1 MKKTFTLIE
10 LLVVIAIIAILA
22 SMLLPALQQARARAQ
37 GTKCIS
43 NLKNIYFALSSYADN
58 NREFFPAALSTV
70 YNPERRKFYDYG
82 WAAVLVMQKLL
93 PEIPVGSKSAFVLC
107 PTGFYI
113 AAGGTN
119 DSWKEAGGISYG
131 IMKGV
136 ATGEWGKQAYYS
148 KNDKYFHVNRK
159 EFLEPEKKNALL
171 GGDSI
176 HTRDLYQT
184 NAIYTDLPSVENR
197 SRGIGA
203 NRALHMRHNGKA
215 NVFYPAGH
223 VKSLSKSEITPDTW
237 GVYAAAVNPA
247 AN

>member
-37 GTKCIS
+37 GTRCIS
-43 NLKNIYFALSSYADN
+43 NQKNLYFALSAYADN
-58 NREFFPAALSTV
+58 NLEFFPAALSTV
-70 YNPERRKFYDYG
+70 YHPEKKKFSDYG

-93 PEIPVGSKSAFVLC
+93 PEIPVGSKSGIATC
-107 PTGFYI
+107 PTGFYLPPDDKNE
-113 AAGGTN
+113 A
-119 DSWKEAGGISYG
+119 WKEGGGVSYG

-136 ATGEWGKQAYYS
+136 STGEWGKQACYS
-148 KNDKYFHVNRK
+148 KDTYYHVNRK

-176 HTRDLYQT
+176 HTKDLYQA
-184 NAIYTDLPSVENR
+184 NAIYTALPSVENR
-197 SRGIGA
+197 SKGIGS
-203 NRALHMRHNGKA
+203 NRVLHMRHNGKA

-237 GVYAAAVNPA
+237 ATFASAVNPG

>member
-1 MKKTFTLIE
+1 MKKSFTLIE

-43 NLKNIYFALSSYADN
+43 NQKNLYFALSAYADN
-58 NREFFPAALSTV
+58 NLEFFPAALSTV
-70 YNPERRKFYDYG
+70 YNPERKKFYDYG
-82 WAAVLVMQKLL
+82 WAAVLIMQKLL
-93 PEIPVGSKSAFVLC
+93 PEIPAGSKSGVATC
-107 PTGFYI
+107 PTGFYLPTG
-113 AAGGTN
+113 ATN
-119 DSWKEAGGISYG
+119 EAWKEAGGISYG
-131 IMKGV
+131 IMKGI
-136 ATGEWGKQAYYS
+136 AGWGKLAYYQ
-148 KNDKYFHVNRK
+148 KNDTYYHANRK

-184 NAIYTDLPSVENR
+184 NSIYTDLPSVENR

-215 NVFYPAGH
+215 NVFFPAGH

>member
-43 NLKNIYFALSSYADN
+43 NLKNVYHALSAYADN

-70 YNPERRKFYDYG
+70 YHPERKKFYDYG

-93 PEIPVGSKSAFVLC
+93 PEMPVGSKSAFVLC

-119 DSWKEAGGISYG
+119 DSWKEAGGVSYG
-131 IMKGV
+131 ILKGCV
-136 ATGEWGKQAYYS
+136 GIGQRAYYQKS
-148 KNDKYFHVNRK
+148 DTYYHINRK

-176 HTRDLYQT
+176 HTRDLYQS
-184 NAIYTDLPSVENR
+184 NSISTDLPSVENR

-237 GVYAAAVNPA
+237 ATYASAVNPA

>member
-43 NLKNIYFALSSYADN
+43 NLKNVYHALSAYADN

-70 YNPERRKFYDYG
+70 YYPERKKFYDYG

-93 PEIPVGSKSAFVLC
+93 PEIPIGSKTGIATC
-107 PTGFYI
+107 PSGFFLTG
-113 AAGGTN
+113 GN
-119 DSWKEAGGISYG
+119 SDSWKEAGGVSYG
-131 IMKGV
+131 ILKGV

-184 NAIYTDLPSVENR
+184 NSISTDLPSVENR
-197 SRGIGA
+197 TRGIGS

-237 GVYAAAVNPA
+237 ATYASAVNPG